1 VGKGIHSFAGS
12 RLTLLK
18 LGLASVELSSKV
30 TGSQTIHMHSYV
42 SLIELLD
49 FVHSPP
55 LSSAGER
62 PLPVEGSPPL
72 WDRELGGKLLLGKE
86 KSESEVVEGLQ
97 LWSGKIYCRCYAI
110 CGGYRAHLLAIH
122 NDSHNL

>member
-49 FVHSPP
+49 LCILLHC
-55 LSSAGER
+55 
-62 PLPVEGSPPL
+62 
-72 WDRELGGKLLLGKE
+72 LLLE
-86 KSESEVVEGLQ
+86 KDHYLLKVL
-97 LWSGKIYCRCYAI
+97 
-110 CGGYRAHLLAIH
+110 HLFETGSLGA
-122 NDSHNL
+122 NFYWGRRRVSQRW